1 MGFAGSFPGEFVVGD
16 EVSGEPE
23 LGVGGCDGPGPP
35 VGLFGGA
42 DRGGDPAQSVLR
54 EPEGVLDVEAVQVGA
69 GTKVEVGSSGSG
81 PPEPQG
87 LFGSAGRFGE
97 VFDVDADDGVG
108 CPEDGERLMVGPVA
122 AAVEAGVELRA
133 AQGSATPKRVAVLH

>member
-42 DRGGDPAQSVLR
+42 DRGGDPAEGVLR

-69 GTKVEVGSSGSG
+69 GTKVEVGLPGSG

-87 LFGSAGRFGE
+87 LFGSAGGFGE
-97 VFDVDADDGVG
+97 EFDVDADDGALD
-108 CPEDGERLMVGPVA
+108 DGERLMVGPVA